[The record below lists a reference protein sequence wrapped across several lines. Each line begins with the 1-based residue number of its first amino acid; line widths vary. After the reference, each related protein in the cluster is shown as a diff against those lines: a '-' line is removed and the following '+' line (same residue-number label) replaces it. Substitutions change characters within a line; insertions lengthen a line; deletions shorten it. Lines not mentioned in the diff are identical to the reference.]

1 MHGMIWEKVVS
12 IWWMIQLLR
21 ALSMGSIRCIVKP
34 SVRFLPIIKQKM
46 SNRCKLS
53 LWWIECVVYGH
64 SVLLHE
70 RAKKLILP
78 LLRYTFINMTF
89 IAPVSLFV
97 YYAQIQHFNSTLNIA
112 YSLNTHTKMRMLAQI
127 FLWHCLSFARYW
139 QRSPFYLFRK

>member
-53 LWWIECVVYGH
+53 LWWIECCLWPQCIITRESEETHFTIATVHIYQYDFYCACFFFRILCSNSTFQLNIEYRVQLKYSHKNENAG
-64 SVLLHE
+64 SNISMALFEFCQVLT
-70 RAKKLILP
+70 
-78 LLRYTFINMTF
+78 TFTI
-89 IAPVSLFV
+89 LFV
-97 YYAQIQHFNSTLNIA
+97 
-112 YSLNTHTKMRMLAQI
+112 
-127 FLWHCLSFARYW
+127 
-139 QRSPFYLFRK
+139 